1 VETKETA
8 LSKVVVPM
16 PQVTPVIG
24 VQEQGMTFEARIV
37 NTASLLV
44 GNYNIT
50 KHNACKGIRY
60 GWLN

>member
-1 VETKETA
+1 VETEETA
-8 LSKVVVPM
+8 LSKVVVSM

-24 VQEQGMTFEARIV
+24 VQEQGMTFEARIM

-44 GNYNIT
+44 GNYNIIE
-50 KHNACKGIRY
+50 HNACKGIRY